1 MAGTFLGG
9 SVVKN
14 LRTSIEPVTV
24 KKSTIRVRDN
34 LTVKPL
40 ASTLTSSSSSATET
54 EMKLLKEEV
63 RALTWLARRKE
74 QEWDA
79 IVRLLKQKEERLL
92 RTERQLS
99 LEKSG
104 HSTFLRTDLN
114 HSGVTCTKLDVGP
127 IPEIS
132 SKKFASAGSLAYLK
146 SYFIGSHVRCRT
158 NDLEVLGSILLVIV

>member
-1 MAGTFLGG
+1 M
-9 SVVKN
+9 VKA
-14 LRTSIEPVTV
+14 LRTSEPVTV
-24 KKSTIRVRDN
+24 QKSTIRVRDN
-34 LTVKPL
+34 LTSKTL
-40 ASTLTSSSSSATET
+40 ASSLTSSSNSATEA

-92 RTERQLS
+92 RTERRHS

-104 HSTFLRTDLN
+104 HSAFLRTAVND
-114 HSGVTCTKLDVGP
+114 SGVTGSKLDIGP

-132 SKKFASAGSLAYLK
+132 HNKFSSAGSLLLFCAARQLLNIRYL
-146 SYFIGSHVRCRT
+146 YF
-158 NDLEVLGSILLVIV
+158 

>member
-1 MAGTFLGG
+1 MSLHRTRPLLWQNLFIDVLTPNLGG
-9 SVVKN
+9 SLVKN
-14 LRTSIEPVTV
+14 LRTSEPAPV
-24 KKSTIRVRDN
+24 KSTIRVRDN
-34 LTVKPL
+34 LTSKTM
-40 ASTLTSSSSSATET
+40 ASSLTSNSATEA

-92 RTERQLS
+92 RTERRLS

-104 HSTFLRTDLN
+104 HTTFLRTAVND
-114 HSGVTCTKLDVGP
+114 SGVAGSKLDVGP

-132 SKKFASAGSLAYLK
+132 SKKFASAGSLL
-146 SYFIGSHVRCRT
+146 H
-158 NDLEVLGSILLVIV
+158 L